1 MLINAA
7 FSHSNEECSPYFL
20 VITHQIQSRDDI
32 DGLMQE
38 RRNSIANALE
48 NVFLAPSP
56 PYKECHQVEAVLT
69 FINVDRFS
77 NGRPPLTDLATP
89 VDRNINAED
98 S

>member
-1 MLINAA
+1 MWYHPGTGIPDTNLFIRQS
-7 FSHSNEECSPYFL
+7 SHWQYILSTLTSVASDLFNYALRLDNELSARPPRGR
-20 VITHQIQSRDDI
+20 H
-32 DGLMQE
+32 GL
-38 RRNSIANALE
+38 
-48 NVFLAPSP
+48 
-56 PYKECHQVEAVLT
+56 QVEAVLT